1 MTKIPVTEA
10 PPLIFDRQLR
20 RLRQTRLRDA
30 AEKHVFLLERVAEE
44 MAARLQLI
52 KRDFK
57 DVLVIGARSKKTQ
70 QILEAACGQ
79 ANVHFAD
86 LAPGPEGG
94 RQDFVGDEEFL
105 PVGREKLDL
114 VISLL
119 DLHAVND
126 LPGALVLIRQSLRP
140 DGLFL
145 GALFGGITLHE
156 LRESL
161 TLAEAECLNGAG
173 AHVFP
178 FADVRDMGS
187 LLQRAGFALPVTDS
201 EHLNVTY
208 SDILSLMKDVRGM
221 GESNILS
228 KRPRRAL
235 HKNILARAAEIY
247 GARFGLENGR
257 IPANFEIIHMSG
269 WAPSPNQPKALRPG
283 SAKARLANALKT
295 SEQKLP
301 DKARP

>member
-1 MTKIPVTEA
+1 
-10 PPLIFDRQLR
+10 
-20 RLRQTRLRDA
+20 
-30 AEKHVFLLERVAEE
+30 
-44 MAARLQLI
+44 MATRLQLI
-52 KRDFK
+52 KRSFK
-57 DVLVIGARSKKTQ
+57 DVLVIGARGAKTQ
-70 QILEAACGQ
+70 AIFKAACGQ

-86 LAPGPEGG
+86 LVPGPEGG
-94 RQDFVGDEEFL
+94 QQDFIADEEFL
-105 PVGREKLDL
+105 PVGKERLDL

-126 LPGALVLIRQSLRP
+126 LPGALMLMRQSLKP

-161 TLAEAECLNGAG
+161 AAAEAECLNGAG

-228 KRPRRAL
+228 KRPRQTL
-235 HKNILARAAEIY
+235 HKNIVARAAEIY
-247 GARFGLENGR
+247 AQRFGLENGR

-269 WAPSPNQPKALRPG
+269 WAPSPDQPKALPPG
-283 SAKARLANALKT
+283 SAKARLADALKT

-301 DKARP
+301 DKAQP